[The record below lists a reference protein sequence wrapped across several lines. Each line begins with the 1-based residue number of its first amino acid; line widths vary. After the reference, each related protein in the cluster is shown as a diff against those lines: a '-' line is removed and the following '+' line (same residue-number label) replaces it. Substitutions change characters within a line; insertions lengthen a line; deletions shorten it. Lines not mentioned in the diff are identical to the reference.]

1 MPLSHSFSSLKQFET
16 CPKRYYYQRISKEV
30 QDTQG
35 EASIHGERV
44 HKHIE
49 ERLGAQKAQLPPEMS
64 RYEKLCADVERA
76 AEGCEMWLEKEL
88 VLTAEFT
95 PTTWFAN
102 DAYIRTKADMIATK
116 EERALVV
123 DWKTGSRR
131 PDFLQLELTA
141 AQVFIHFPK
150 ITYVTGA
157 FVWLREDKLDKEVY
171 TREQCETLLTNIKH
185 KIAQIDHALDV
196 GVWPAKPSGLCRY
209 CPANK
214 ICEFAR

>member
-1 MPLSHSFSSLKQFET
+1 MRLSHSFSSLKQFET

-30 QDTQG
+30 KDTQG

-49 ERLGAQKAQLPPEMS
+49 ERLGPQKAHLPPEMS
-64 RYEKLCADVERA
+64 RYEKLCAHVERA

-95 PTTWFAN
+95 PTTWYAS

-141 AQVFIHFPK
+141 AQMFIHYPE
-150 ITYVTGA
+150 IDYVTGA
-157 FVWLREDKLDKEVY
+157 FVWLREEKLDKEVY
-171 TREQCETLLTNIKH
+171 TRDQCETLLETIKH
-185 KIAQIDHALDV
+185 KIAQIEHALDV
-196 GVWPAKPSGLCRY
+196 DVWPAKPSGICRY